1 MENPADDL
9 HDVLTSAFEQA
20 EKQEAPVQGSVT
32 QAEPA
37 LVAGVVSEGRARDEQ
52 GRFAKQEQQVE
63 MPAAVAAEPVPTR
76 KAPSSWKPEAQT
88 AFLKADR
95 GEALTPEEVVLLTRE
110 AERRESDYHK
120 GIEQYKQHA
129 QTAQAFQRVVEPY
142 MQTIQSLG
150 VDAPTAVAK
159 LFHAD
164 HTLRYGDAATKAR
177 FLGQLAQ
184 EYGVDLGQVVN
195 QPQMDPQ
202 VSAVLQRL
210 QMTEQQL
217 NQFRQEQEMQSQS
230 KLHSEIERFASD
242 PANVHFDAV
251 KEDMALLLQ
260 TGKAE
265 DLKSAYDQAV
275 WMRSDI
281 RQSLIEQ
288 QRAEA
293 QKQAME
299 QAQNARAKAAAGSV
313 KGSSPA
319 GAGVQ
324 PVKGSLRDQ
333 LSAAF
338 EASD

>member
-9 HDVLTSAFEQA
+9 HSALNSAFEQA
-20 EKQEAPVQGSVT
+20 AKQDTPVQENVT
-32 QAEPA
+32 QADPIQA
-37 LVAGVVSEGRARDEQ
+37 DDAASEGRTRDEQ
-52 GRFAKQEQQVE
+52 GRFAKQEQQLE
-63 MPAAVAAEPVPTR
+63 TAAVAEPAPVR
-76 KAPSSWKPEAQT
+76 KAPSSWRPEAQT

-95 GEALTPEEVVLLTRE
+95 GEVLTPEEVVLLTRE

-129 QTAQAFQRVVEPY
+129 HSAQAFQRVVEPY

-159 LFHAD
+159 LFQAD

-202 VSAVLQRL
+202 VNAVLQRL
-210 QMTEQQL
+210 QTTEQQL

-230 KLHSEIERFASD
+230 KLHSEIERFAAD
-242 PANVHFDAV
+242 PANQYFDAV

-260 TGKAE
+260 SGKAE
-265 DLKSAYDQAV
+265 DLKTAYDQAV

-293 QKQAME
+293 QKQATE
-299 QAQNARAKAAAGSV
+299 QAQANRAKAAQGSV